1 MLAGI
6 ADFDY
11 FAHCGAR
18 EVLIRR
24 CSRDLKVCL
33 VGWCCRLSFIEG
45 PDMVVVVFIVDFFCK
60 EVY

>member
-11 FAHCGAR
+11 FAHFGAR

-24 CSRDLKVCL
+24 YSRDLKVCL

-45 PDMVVVVFIVDFFCK
+45 PDMVVLW
-60 EVY
+60 YLL